1 MATIK
6 ITGNDEVLLYT
17 TRSNSTTLNINGDF
31 DGGTLTLGYENSDG
45 SFTPYTDDATLTA
58 AGEKVIDSG
67 PGVMLM
73 ASMAGAGTP
82 DVNIENHS
90 HYDG

>member
-6 ITGNDEVLLYT
+6 ITGNGEVFLYT
-17 TRSNSTTLNINGDF
+17 TRSNSTTLNINGTF
-31 DGGTLTLGYENSDG
+31 GGGTLTLGYESDAG
-45 SFTPYTDDATLTA
+45 SFTPYTEDATLTA

-67 PGVMLM
+67 PGVKLM
-73 ASMAGAGTP
+73 VSMAGATTP
-82 DVNIENHS
+82 VVNVENHG